1 MRCEACA
8 EIVLAREGN
17 FRDCFEDGG
26 FTGGLVSTDD
36 DLRERNELIDAMRA
50 ELVDFIE
57 EVELL
62 E

>member
-1 MRCEACA
+1 MCCEARA
-8 EIVLAREGN
+8 EIVLAGEGN

-26 FTGGLVSTDD
+26 FTGGLVPTDD
-36 DLRERNELIDAMRA
+36 DLRERDELIDAIRA
-50 ELVDFIE
+50 ELVDFVE